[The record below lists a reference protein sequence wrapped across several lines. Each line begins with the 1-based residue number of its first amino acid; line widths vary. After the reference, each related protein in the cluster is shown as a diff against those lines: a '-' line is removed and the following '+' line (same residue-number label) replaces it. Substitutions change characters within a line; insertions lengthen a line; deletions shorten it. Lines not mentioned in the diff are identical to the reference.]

1 MSDKKLVSPLLDG
14 FVMGDAMSN
23 HDGVCCCPAMKENTD
38 DKYIVK
44 IISVPPSQKQLDA
57 LLLTGACKDAAAA
70 TEYFKTL
77 ADEVVKEAKL
87 LQQLGKLEG
96 FLSYDN
102 WQIVPM
108 EHNDLGYEVYLVG
121 TYKQS
126 LEKYLRR
133 STMTHLGAVKLGLDL
148 CAALSI
154 CRRAGYV
161 HVDLKPSNIFRH
173 GDGEYRIGD
182 LGFVKLSSLK
192 YASLPSKYRSCYTPP
207 ELHDEMATLNPT
219 ADIYAVGLILY
230 QIFNNG
236 QLPFSQQAP
245 HEPLPAPANADYE
258 LAEIILKACHPNP
271 RNRWQTPIELGQEL
285 ANYMQRNEVADTPIV
300 PPVAAPQPEDSEI
313 SDNGEETSAALSE
326 ELSFMEDMV
335 SDETAPGALEEDDQS
350 DVPMSDEVTEM
361 LAQAEDLISHELP
374 TPESE
379 AEPESDPESSTEE
392 VPLDTCEEPESTDAD
407 GEDDEEEDEI
417 EISDAFSSDSGT
429 KRSHGWIAAIVIVL
443 LLSLIGGSA
452 YYYYNTYYLLPIDK
466 MNIHVL
472 EDTITVEL
480 ETDANESLLTVVCTD
495 TYGNTQ
501 SQNVTGKRAVFT
513 GLNSDTLYSITVN
526 ASGFHK
532 TSQSNS
538 GSCHTAKQTKILDI
552 TAKTGTEDGSV
563 ILNFTVNGPE
573 IQDWILEYT
582 AEDEEDGSINFT
594 GHTVT
599 VTGLTVGKTYTFSLT
614 PATES
619 ELWLVGSNTLD
630 YTASKIVMAEDLSI
644 TSCGDGVLT
653 AQWSVPE
660 DVSADSWSI
669 RCYSESGYDKTLTTT
684 ELSVQ
689 FDEIDETAA
698 YTVEV
703 TAAGMTQSARAF
715 VSANPT
721 TISDIQVSGTSDLT
735 ISWTYSGNTPDG
747 GWLLLYSLNGR
758 KTNDVIKCTDA
769 SGVIEGSIPKATY
782 QFTIQAADGST
793 VFGGS
798 GSYTC
803 PQAADFNQYSL
814 SNDEILVSLCKTPNK
829 SNWTYKN
836 VSEYVNTYSVGDKI
850 SMVLYT
856 SARFYRPS
864 EDVKITF
871 IIRDADGNVLTDLM
885 SSQTTDWRS
894 IWNNGYAYLDLP
906 FVPDATGDYTV
917 DLYFNDSFVLTKKF
931 SIS

>member
-70 TEYFKTL
+70 TEYFKSL

-96 FLSYDN
+96 FLPYDN

-108 EHNDLGYEVYLVG
+108 DHNDLGYEIYLVG
-121 TYKQS
+121 SYKQS

-133 STMTHLGAVKLGLDL
+133 NTMTHLSAVKLGLDL

-192 YASLPSKYRSCYTPP
+192 YASLPSKYRSRYTPP

-230 QIFNNG
+230 QIYNNG

-285 ANYMQRNEVADTPIV
+285 ANYMQRNEVSDTPIV
-300 PPVAAPQPEDSEI
+300 PPAADPQPEEPEVADEA
-313 SDNGEETSAALSE
+313 EETPAAVSE

-335 SDETAPGALEEDDQS
+335 SDETAPGASEEDDQS
-350 DVPMSDEVTEM
+350 DAPMSDEVSNI

-374 TPESE
+374 VPDLESE
-379 AEPESDPESSTEE
+379 TESEPDINTEE
-392 VPLDTCEEPESTDAD
+392 SPCEEAENGDSEDD
-407 GEDDEEEDEI
+407 EDEDDEEEEDI
-417 EISDAFSSDSGT
+417 EINDGISSDSGS

-501 SQNVTGKRAVFT
+501 TQNVSGKKAVFT
-513 GLNSDTLYSITVN
+513 GLNSDTLYNITVN

-573 IQDWILEYT
+573 IQDWIVEYST
-582 AEDEEDGSINFT
+582 EDEETGSINFT

-599 VTGLTVGKTYTFSLT
+599 VTGLTVGKTYTFTLT

-630 YTASKIVMAEDLSI
+630 YTASKIVMAENLSI
-644 TSCGDGVLT
+644 TSCTDGVLT
-653 AQWSVPE
+653 AQWNVPE
-660 DVSADSWSI
+660 DVSADSWNV
-669 RCYSESGYDKTLTTT
+669 RCYSESGYDKTITTT
-684 ELSVQ
+684 ELSAQ
-689 FDEIDETAA
+689 FDEIDETSA

-703 TAAGMTQSARAF
+703 TADGMTQSSRAF

-721 TISDIQVSGTSDLT
+721 TITDIQVSGSDKLT

-747 GWLLLYSLNGR
+747 GWLLLYSINGG
-758 KTNDVIKCTDA
+758 KTSDVIKCTDA
-769 SGVIEGSIPKATY
+769 NGVIEQSIPKATY

-814 SNDEILVSLCKTPNK
+814 SNDEILVSLCKTPSK
-829 SNWTYKN
+829 SGWTYKN

-864 EDVKITF
+864 EDVKISF
-871 IIRDADGNVLTDLM
+871 IIRDADGNVLLDLM
-885 SSQTTDWRS
+885 SSKTTDWRS
-894 IWNNGYAYLDLP
+894 IWNDGYAYLDLP
-906 FVPDATGDYTV
+906 TVPDAPGAYTV

-931 SIS
+931 TIN